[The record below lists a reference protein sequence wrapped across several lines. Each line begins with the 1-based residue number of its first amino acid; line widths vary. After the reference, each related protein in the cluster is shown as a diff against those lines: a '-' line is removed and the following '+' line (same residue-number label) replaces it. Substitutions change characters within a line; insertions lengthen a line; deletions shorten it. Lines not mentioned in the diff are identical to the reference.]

1 MYGKPILSIWG
12 DPFAADRPLENMG
25 VRHQGIAASLMPAN
39 PYACHNYSLQL
50 AEVGR
55 KEESYRWADR
65 ATVAG
70 PDFGAAHLDCVR
82 RLRQVGRPG
91 QAFAGAQYRGREIL
105 DRAGAGKLPPN
116 DWQAP
121 HHAALLIAFVHLDI
135 GRIADATELAD
146 DALAQLPADPATKEA
161 FAWALKRISHW
172 KSDAG
177 LLARAYAWEGYHR
190 GDPGRAVVGLTRG
203 RITDDEDALIMIDA
217 LLTIGREDQAEL
229 AVHHC
234 TGVDDDSLAA
244 ADALAQEWWTALV
257 PPAKDR
263 DAHAAGAVLAL
274 GVALVQY
281 IAEASVPPTPIAG
294 AYRHIA
300 TEALHLV
307 RRSRYQIE
315 PAAIRALLAL
325 VERLGAAPEWLLDT
339 WLLPIERAFDLEAEH
354 GAYLDNF
361 LAGLP
366 IVSRLLRGDERVG
379 WELRMAH
386 DLAVDRSQ
394 FEPAARL
401 FERCS
406 RAIEA
411 GGVALAWSVAAAR
424 TAPAKELLDIH
435 WIAPLANPTGV
446 AAPWLQVAAGLMT
459 SGKPNDGFAAA
470 CRGMIAA
477 TAKERGQAVA
487 DLMGPW
493 RLAGIT
499 TPLDGDQAFEAG
511 LVAASNGDLDVAIQH
526 LRWAAAAEPG
536 NAKRAQSL
544 TVALGRA
551 GSSYEALRTL
561 APHERMEAPR
571 LVGRVLVEAGRNVE
585 AV

>member
-1 MYGKPILSIWG
+1 
-12 DPFAADRPLENMG
+12 
-25 VRHQGIAASLMPAN
+25 
-39 PYACHNYSLQL
+39 
-50 AEVGR
+50 
-55 KEESYRWADR
+55 
-65 ATVAG
+65 
-70 PDFGAAHLDCVR
+70 
-82 RLRQVGRPG
+82 
-91 QAFAGAQYRGREIL
+91 
-105 DRAGAGKLPPN
+105 
-116 DWQAP
+116 
-121 HHAALLIAFVHLDI
+121 
-135 GRIADATELAD
+135 
-146 DALAQLPADPATKEA
+146 
-161 FAWALKRISHW
+161 
-172 KSDAG
+172 
-177 LLARAYAWEGYHR
+177 
-190 GDPGRAVVGLTRG
+190 
-203 RITDDEDALIMIDA
+203 
-217 LLTIGREDQAEL
+217 
-229 AVHHC
+229 
-234 TGVDDDSLAA
+234 
-244 ADALAQEWWTALV
+244 
-257 PPAKDR
+257 
-263 DAHAAGAVLAL
+263 
-274 GVALVQY
+274 
-281 IAEASVPPTPIAG
+281 
-294 AYRHIA
+294 
-300 TEALHLV
+300 V

-315 PAAIRALLAL
+315 PTAIRALLAL

-339 WLLPIERAFDLEAEH
+339 WLLRIERAFDLEAEH

-361 LAGLP
+361 VAGLP

-435 WIAPLANPTGV
+435 WIAALANPTGV

-526 LRWAAAAEPG
+526 LRWAAAVEPG

-544 TVALGRA
+544 SVALGRA
-551 GSSYEALRTL
+551 GSSYEALRVL

-585 AV
+585 AVPMLRYAARRFRSADDFAMLAITASKADNDAVAVEAGRRAVQLGATDPDVLMALATGLYRIGDFVECEKIAQQLINVRGAPRDVRIVALHAMARALAGQGRHVDAHPYAKEAARLGPNGDLAQDLIETMDRIVAQQEPPIRATPEVSMERQAFADLEAGKFEALCAAITSPSWGITRAALAACEFRSDDESGIPVPPRALDAAIAVLDRTIGANQPDAVLARIRALRIRDNAFIQIDPPPPLGLRYTPEEFERAYAERDRRPARPSAIMSLAR